1 MMNKLFR
8 AASLTNRGTLFQ
20 LKNDFGHRAVTN
32 DVMNSFNHVE
42 NFVRFVTEAHVVYL
56 ALKLF
61 GNDDVG
67 GTPTTDC
74 DSLDK
79 ILSTKSGCCLRSLTS
94 PMYSTAPSTTTSC
107 PTTGARVKKVECI
120 FQCNVISLIEFHLHS
135 QA

>member
-42 NFVRFVTEAHVVYL
+42 NFVRFVTEVHVVYL

-61 GNDDVG
+61 GIDDVG

-79 ILSTKSGCCLRSLTS
+79 
-94 PMYSTAPSTTTSC
+94 TAERIVDEVWVLPPITDVTDVLDCAVDDDFVPDNWCTC
-107 PTTGARVKKVECI
+107 EEGRVHIPV
-120 FQCNVISLIEFHLHS
+120 QCYFTY
-135 QA
+135 